1 MILISPRI
9 LNSAQK
15 QQIAKDSFESDSSEG
30 RVKVKIINDEMMTD
44 DYLLDSI
51 ESQQMNP
58 RTIGRSGSFVEDE
71 IGYTNKNNN
80 SSF

>member
-1 MILISPRI
+1 
-9 LNSAQK
+9 
-15 QQIAKDSFESDSSEG
+15 
-30 RVKVKIINDEMMTD
+30 MMTD